1 MTKKERIKEKREKN
15 VITILCFIAVYFSNK
30 LIYSDIYLNNSTW
43 LGWFVR
49 EIDRELGIFSFTCK
63 NLQAFRSLLLWSL
76 LSTSEGC
83 TEKVHWNSVELF
95 IYSVIIHSGCY
106 NKSHRSVP
114 YQQHKWI
121 SQSLGGCK
129 SQMRV
134 PVWLGS
140 GEGAFQV
147 TNIFSLCPY
156 RSETSFIRALISLMR
171 AELSWPNPKGPTS

>member
-15 VITILCFIAVYFSNK
+15 VITILCFTAVYFSNK
-30 LIYSDIYLNNSTW
+30 LIYSNIYLNNSTW

-63 NLQAFRSLLLWSL
+63 NLQAFWSLLLWSL
-76 LSTSEGC
+76 LSTSKGC

-121 SQSLGGCK
+121 SQSRRLQVPDEGASMIGFWWR
-129 SQMRV
+129 RV
-134 PVWLGS
+134 PGYKHLLVVSLQVWNLFYKGI
-140 GEGAFQV
+140 
-147 TNIFSLCPY
+147 N
-156 RSETSFIRALISLMR
+156 FIREGR
-171 AELSWPNPKGPTS
+171 AIMT